1 MPEGCET
8 IHFGG
13 EEVLVLT
20 KVGRDQESAIKYLCT
35 IFKEALSAEGF
46 DDLTAESV
54 YAFRDEEQSAE
65 DFLRQFKSS
74 GSNVKEGAA

>member
-35 IFKEALSAEGF
+35 IFKEALSAE
-46 DDLTAESV
+46 SV